1 MMPTTST
8 LARDNK
14 NNSLVAGCRFCVI
27 DEAKT
32 VVVQKKETLYVALSN
47 PRLVRG
53 HLLVI
58 PMRHVEK
65 LSELTKDEQREL
77 WDTVV
82 EYQEKILSSL
92 STGCDVRQN
101 YRPFQR
107 QGRVKVDHLHIHLI
121 PREFKDQI
129 YQLTQIYETEL
140 FKDIDEQEKL
150 SVLALL
156 GGE

>member
-1 MMPTTST
+1 MVPDCPFCGI
-8 LARDNK
+8 DNQ
-14 NNSLVAGCRFCVI
+14 
-27 DEAKT
+27 KT
-32 VVVQKKETLYVALSN
+32 VVVQKKETVYVALSN

-58 PMRHVEK
+58 PKRHVER
-65 LSELTKDEQREL
+65 LSELTENEHRDL

-101 YRPFQR
+101 YHPFQR
-107 QGRVKVDHLHIHLI
+107 QSRLKVDHLHIHLI
-121 PREFKDQI
+121 PREFKDQM
-129 YQLTQIYETEL
+129 YQLTQVYETEM
-140 FKDIDEQEKL
+140 FKDLDEQEKH

-156 GGE
+156 RGGQEHG